1 MNARRVGNVVTVAP
15 NSHDS
20 RPAGDRIPTKN
31 ARLMVSS
38 MIDLVCPK
46 CGAHYSAD
54 VRRQVCPVEGAPL
67 LVTYDFERAAK
78 TMTKAAL
85 ATRVPSMWR
94 YTELLPLRLPER
106 RVSLGE
112 TMTPIVPLPRL
123 SQKYGITLTLKDESL
138 LPTGSFKARGA
149 AVGVSRARELGVT
162 ELAMPT
168 NGNAGGAWGAY
179 AARAGIRAHV
189 IIPQGAPAV
198 NRLEAVMTGA
208 DVRLIDGLISD
219 AGRVVAREVAEYGW
233 YDASTLKEPYRIE
246 GKKTIGLELAEQ
258 FGWDVPDAIVYP
270 TGGGVGLIG
279 IDKALR
285 ELQMMGLIGPRMPK
299 MIAVQASGCAPIVKA
314 FNEGAS
320 ESTMWP
326 NAHSVAFGVNVP
338 KALGDFL
345 VLDSIARTHGAAVA
359 VDDDELLDRQREIAA
374 AEGVFVCP
382 EGGAVLAGAL
392 ALLRDGIIARGERVL
407 LINTATGLKYP
418 DIPYPM
424 PPFVRG

>member
-1 MNARRVGNVVTVAP
+1 MTSA
-15 NSHDS
+15 
-20 RPAGDRIPTKN
+20 
-31 ARLMVSS
+31 
-38 MIDLVCPK
+38 MIDLYCPK
-46 CGAHYSAD
+46 CGARYSAD
-54 VRRQVCPVEGAPL
+54 ERRQLCTFEGAPL
-67 LVTYDFERAAK
+67 LVDYDLAKAAK
-78 TMTKAAL
+78 TMTKASL
-85 ATRVPSMWR
+85 AGREPSMWR
-94 YTELLPLRLPER
+94 YSELSPLRDPAA

-112 TMTPIVPLPRL
+112 MMTPIIDLPRL
-123 SQKYGITLTLKDESL
+123 SQKYGIALSLKDEAL

-149 AVGVSRARELGVT
+149 AVGVSRAKELGVT

-219 AGRVVAREVAEYGW
+219 AGRVVAKEVAEHGW

-285 ELQMMGLIGPRMPK
+285 ELYAMGLIGPRMPK

-314 FNEGAS
+314 FDEGAK
-320 ESTMWP
+320 ESVMWQ

-345 VLDSIARTHGAAVA
+345 VLESIARTGGAAVA
-359 VDDDELLDRQREIAA
+359 VEDDELLERQREISA

-392 ALLRDGIIARGERVL
+392 ALLRRGVIQPGDRVL

-418 DIPYPM
+418 DIPYAT
-424 PPFVRG
+424 PPFVERQGA

>member
-1 MNARRVGNVVTVAP
+1 LPERALFDGTGVRSSSKKA
-15 NSHDS
+15 
-20 RPAGDRIPTKN
+20 DRMTS
-31 ARLMVSS
+31 A

-46 CGAHYSAD
+46 CDARYNAD
-54 VRRQVCPVEGAPL
+54 ERRQLCGVEGAPL
-67 LVTYDFERAAK
+67 LVRYDLATAAK
-78 TMTKAAL
+78 TMTKTSL
-85 ATRVPSMWR
+85 LSREPSMWR
-94 YTELLPLRLPER
+94 YTELLPLRDPSA

-112 TMTPIVPLPRL
+112 AMTPIVDLPRL
-123 SQKYGITLTLKDESL
+123 SKKYGIALSLKDESL

-219 AGRVVAREVAEYGW
+219 AGRVVAKEVAEYGW

-258 FGWDVPDAIVYP
+258 FGWNVPDAIVYP

-285 ELQMMGLIGPRMPK
+285 ELHAMGLIGPRMPK

-314 FNEGAS
+314 FNEGAK
-320 ESTMWP
+320 ESVMWP
-326 NAHSVAFGVNVP
+326 NAHSIAFGVNVP

-345 VLDSIARTHGAAVA
+345 VLESIARTGGAAVA
-359 VDDDELLDRQREIAA
+359 VDDDELLDRQREISAT
-374 AEGVFVCP
+374 EGVFVCP
-382 EGGAVLAGAL
+382 EGGAILAGAL
-392 ALLRDGIIARGERVL
+392 ALLRAGIIKAGERVL

-418 DIPYPM
+418 DIPYQM
-424 PPFVRG
+424 PPFV